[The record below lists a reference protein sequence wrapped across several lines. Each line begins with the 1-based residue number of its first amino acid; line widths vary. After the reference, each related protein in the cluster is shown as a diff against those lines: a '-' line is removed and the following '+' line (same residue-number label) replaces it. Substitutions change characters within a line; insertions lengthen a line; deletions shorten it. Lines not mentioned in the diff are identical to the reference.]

1 MDTVFLLHCS
11 ISANVRQST
20 QIKFD
25 DLKLPQAVIDT
36 LENQQAVSVRPNLS
50 GKLKDYLNRLR
61 GEQRKLYDECTIHR
75 GDVHFLHADYFVDA
89 MERIQSIRR
98 DSVKYNRELKELW
111 VEEFDKWSVTVDGFL
126 EPLFKEEV
134 ELKMA
139 KEAYLRLFPTKEEFE
154 SPIEVFVV
162 GPNPVSLDTSS
173 AVGDHPLSS
182 AIASAAAINT
192 KEVLKAAQ
200 QGAADRALAKA
211 AELLDDLDVRIS
223 SKIGER
229 QTGSDKRRGSWQIT
243 AEALHLI
250 TKHCPGFDHLS
261 TLADK
266 LLEVGKQMSAPLAKD
281 KDIAFQKYNET
292 KVEIRKELERIIET
306 RDSSEGLTAL
316 KQSLAL
322 SGTYKDL
329 INEIQ
334 SAETQEQLD
343 DLKAKLTTETNVYEQ
358 RAKHLQ
364 KLYDQR
370 NELIKAA
377 NFTIDDA
384 IAEVQEMAVES
395 TADLDF

>member
-1 MDTVFLLHCS
+1 
-11 ISANVRQST
+11 
-20 QIKFD
+20 
-25 DLKLPQAVIDT
+25 
-36 LENQQAVSVRPNLS
+36 
-50 GKLKDYLNRLR
+50 
-61 GEQRKLYDECTIHR
+61 
-75 GDVHFLHADYFVDA
+75 
-89 MERIQSIRR
+89 
-98 DSVKYNRELKELW
+98 
-111 VEEFDKWSVTVDGFL
+111 
-126 EPLFKEEV
+126 
-134 ELKMA
+134 MA

-162 GPNPVSLDTSS
+162 GPNPVSLDTSNV
-173 AVGDHPLSS
+173 VGDHPLSS
-182 AIASAAAINT
+182 AIASAASINT

-200 QGAADRALAKA
+200 EGAADRALAKA

-243 AEALHLI
+243 AEGLHLI
-250 TKHCPGFDHLS
+250 TKHCPGFDQLS

-281 KDIAFQKYNET
+281 KDVAFQKYNET

-306 RDSSEGLTAL
+306 RDSSEGLSAL

-334 SAETQEQLD
+334 SANTQEQLD
-343 DLKAKLTTETNVYEQ
+343 DLKTKLTTETNVYEQ

-370 NELIKAA
+370 NELVKAA